1 MSSVEPCAESHPSG
15 PIFLSRRE
23 FRRLVSEAMASLP
36 PLVAERLQN
45 VEVVVEDRPT
55 LEDLDMAGVEPSET
69 LFGLYTGTPLTERGS
84 WYGMVLPDKITL
96 YQRSIEEVCGT
107 KRQVR
112 EQIRITLMHEIGH
125 HFGLSEGELEEAG
138 YE

>member
-1 MSSVEPCAESHPSG
+1 MSSAERRVV
-15 PIFLSRRE
+15 LSRQE
-23 FRRLVSEAMASLP
+23 FRRLVSQAIASLP
-36 PLVAERLQN
+36 APVVQRLEN

-55 LEDLDMAGVEPSET
+55 PEELATAGIGPTET

-96 YQRSIEEVCGT
+96 YQRSIEEVCRT
-107 KRQVR
+107 RRQVR
-112 EQIRITLMHEIGH
+112 EQIRTTLMHEIGH
-125 HFGLSEGELEEAG
+125 HFGLSEDELEEAG

>member
-1 MSSVEPCAESHPSG
+1 MV
-15 PIFLSRRE
+15 LSRQE
-23 FRRLVSEAMASLP
+23 FRLLVSQAIASLP
-36 PLVAERLQN
+36 PLVLERLEN

-55 LEDLDMAGVEPSET
+55 REELDTAGIEPPET

-96 YQRSIEEVCGT
+96 YHRSIEEGCRT

-112 EQIRITLMHEIGH
+112 EQIRTTLMHEIGH
-125 HFGLSEGELEEAG
+125 YFGLSEGELEEAG
-138 YE
+138 YK